1 MIEGS
6 KILSPRHP
14 HFIHTML
21 SKSYDMIEKNTCLF
35 YNLNIMSM
43 FGGVVA
49 VTFQI
54 TFHAEMHVN
63 DIFSFLKNYF

>member
-21 SKSYDMIEKNTCLF
+21 SKSYDMIEKNTGLF
-35 YNLNIMSM
+35 YNLNIMNI
-43 FGGVVA
+43 FDDVVA
-49 VTFQI
+49 VIFQI
-54 TFHAEMHVN
+54 IFDAEISKKTKTRN
-63 DIFSFLKNYF
+63 K